1 MMQATHKSMRTQLKK
16 LTAIA
21 NGRELTAALK
31 ELHAYFT
38 EWQAK
43 KIDSFEL
50 NDRIHKYHQ
59 ETAREIWKMYN
70 ITKPGGMMVARA
82 LALGFLSEEE
92 IGPDLVEK
100 LGPLIDFWNE
110 SHIRK

>member
-1 MMQATHKSMRTQLKK
+1 MRK
-16 LTAIA
+16 LLRELAAIA
-21 NGRELTAALK
+21 NERELTAALK

-70 ITKPGGMMVARA
+70 MTKPGGMMVARA
-82 LALGFLSEEE
+82 LALGFLSKEE

-100 LGPLIDFWNE
+100 LGPLINFWNE
-110 SHIRK
+110 SPMKR